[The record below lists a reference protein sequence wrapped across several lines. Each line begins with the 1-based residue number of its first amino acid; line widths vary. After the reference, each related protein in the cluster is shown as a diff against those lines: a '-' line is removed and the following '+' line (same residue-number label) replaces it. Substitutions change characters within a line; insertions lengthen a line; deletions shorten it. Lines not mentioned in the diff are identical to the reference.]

1 MLHFII
7 ANELHN
13 LFYIMSAALLHLILV
28 PHFIHKEKHL
38 NLIFSLILGSFL
50 LLYWNFADIDPLIY
64 SLQLVPVCLLFVTLG
79 IGIAPSI
86 MTWII
91 FNIGCMFV
99 LNYYWEPALLSST
112 FLLMLGILVRN
123 RVASADLMVKL
134 MYATG
139 ILIIYELLYAPLAP
153 YVLAPFSLYT
163 VFVLALAFIS
173 LWIMISLLFFINKY
187 EIQRRHI
194 THLEKNRML
203 AELSATVS
211 HEIRNPLTSTRGFL
225 QLLARSDLT
234 PLDRRRYVDHALS
247 GVDQAITLLTDF
259 LNYAKPSVDMKEQ
272 LDIKEELEHTIR
284 FITPYALDFQ
294 ITIHISHEGETPLY
308 ILGESQKLR
317 QCLLNL
323 IKNAIESM
331 PNGGKLSLRTCKHPS
346 AVQISITDTGVGMT
360 SKQLNSL
367 GKPFYTTKQ
376 HGTGLGLVVVMSLIK
391 KMNGK
396 ISFTSSLN
404 CGTQCS
410 IIFQQY

>member
-1 MLHFII
+1 
-7 ANELHN
+7 
-13 LFYIMSAALLHLILV
+13 
-28 PHFIHKEKHL
+28 
-38 NLIFSLILGSFL
+38 
-50 LLYWNFADIDPLIY
+50 
-64 SLQLVPVCLLFVTLG
+64 
-79 IGIAPSI
+79 
-86 MTWII
+86 
-91 FNIGCMFV
+91 
-99 LNYYWEPALLSST
+99 
-112 FLLMLGILVRN
+112 MLGILVRN
-123 RVASADLMVKL
+123 RVANADLIVKL

-163 VFVLALAFIS
+163 GFVLALAFIS
-173 LWIMISLLFFINKY
+173 LWIMISLLFYINKY

-225 QLLARSDLT
+225 QLLARSDIT

-294 ITIHISHEGETPLY
+294 ITIDISHECETPLY

-346 AVQISITDTGVGMT
+346 AVQITITDTGVGMS